1 MVTPGMSDPTVT
13 GSGALS
19 PAHRARQPDDLAGH
33 ETPGFASPPRDGF
46 ALIWG
51 WWLGLALHR
60 AAGGATPVP

>member
-46 ALIWG
+46 ALIG
-51 WWLGLALHR
+51 VALRGDRHNDLGNQWSAR
-60 AAGGATPVP
+60 

>member
-33 ETPGFASPPRDGF
+33 ETPGFASPPHDGF
-46 ALIWG
+46 ALIG
-51 WWLGLALHR
+51 VAL
-60 AAGGATPVP
+60 GATATMI